1 MNRTLTAFLLV
12 VAAGAIAQQPPDP
25 QPLPPA
31 VGNAVLLATNS
42 IQIDR
47 NCVVT
52 RGDLVVNYASTT
64 PLLGELDLSL
74 DQGVKT
80 PAGFA
85 LKANSVDIDPAAVVD
100 GDVHYN
106 VLQNSGTING
116 SLHTPLTLPVIG
128 MLPELPPFQP
138 AGTQNVTVANGTTQP
153 LGTGV
158 YGDVAVGRDA
168 TLRIPGGPYVFASLT
183 TERGASIVWDGPG
196 EIVVNGRVV
205 FGAETKVVP
214 APPMISKHKMI
225 FVRDAAGVSIGKTST
240 ISATIFAP
248 NGPIDAG
255 DSLDLTGSF
264 VAQNIHIGHDS
275 TLTLRSGFRNLPP
288 SASDQTVSVG
298 GAPVVITLTGSDP
311 DNDPL
316 HFSIGFPPANGT
328 LSPVVQAGP
337 TSATVI
343 YTPNFP
349 NPNDI
354 FSFIVTDSEGFTAE
368 GTVTIN
374 GGAEPPAPPTTIV
387 AQPAV
392 IDVPANVPSNVPLVA
407 IGPPGVPI
415 TISIVEGSGPF
426 HGTLGPL
433 QQPSMDPPH
442 PGSVVY
448 VPQHDFAGEDL
459 FFFRACGTIS
469 GEEVCD
475 AARISLAVHGP
486 ESGELAPDQTVSADA
501 GSPLPILLTVGDPP
515 NAVYRIVTLPTHGTL
530 TDSNGAV
537 ITQAPYTLPSAV
549 VTYQSTAGFNGQDTF
564 TFGVTAGT
572 QSDTGTVTINVTA
585 PDNGRG

>member
-1 MNRTLTAFLLV
+1 MNRTFAALLLV

-25 QPLPPA
+25 PPLPPA

-47 NCVVT
+47 DCVVT
-52 RGDLVVNYASTT
+52 RGDLVVNNASTS
-64 PLLGELDLSL
+64 PILGEKDLSI

-85 LKANSVDIDPAAVVD
+85 LKANSVDIDGGAVVD

-106 VLQNSGTING
+106 ILQNNGTING
-116 SLHTPLTLPVIG
+116 AVHTPLALPVIG
-128 MLPELPPFQP
+128 TLPQLPPFQP
-138 AGTQNVTVANGTTQP
+138 AGTQNVTVPNGATQP
-153 LGTGV
+153 LGADA
-158 YGDVAVGRDA
+158 YGDVVVGRDA

-183 TERGASIVWDGPG
+183 TERGASIIFDGPG
-196 EIVVNGRVV
+196 EIVINGAMTL
-205 FGAETKVVP
+205 GANTTIGA
-214 APPMISKHKMI
+214 APPVTTKHKMI
-225 FVRDAAGVSIGKTST
+225 FVRGAVSIGKSNT
-240 ISATIFAP
+240 ISATILAP
-248 NGPIDAG
+248 NGAIDAG
-255 DSLDLTGSF
+255 DSLSLTGAF
-264 VAQNIHIGHDS
+264 VARDIHIGHDS

-298 GAPVVITLTGSDP
+298 STAVVITLTGSDP

-316 HFSIGFPPANGT
+316 HFSIGFPPINGT
-328 LSPVVQAGP
+328 LSPVVQSGP

-349 NPNDI
+349 NPNDV

-368 GTVTIN
+368 GMVTIN

-392 IDVPANVPSNVPLVA
+392 IDVPSNVPSNVPLVA
-407 IGPPGVPI
+407 LGPPGVPI

-475 AARISLAVHGP
+475 VARISLAVHGP

-515 NAVYRIVTLPTHGTL
+515 NAVYRIVTLPANGTL

-549 VTYQSTAGFNGQDTF
+549 VTYTANPGFNGQDAF